1 MKKNKKLVIIFIIV
15 IVVILLIPKKTMLW
29 DGGTVKYKSLIY
41 EITKYNRLD
50 NNYKSGYNNGLKIK
64 LFGITIY
71 NNFKESITEET
82 NIESLNAFYN
92 DSLTK
97 DYISIEKLSSD
108 YGVEQAIK
116 DKAVV
121 VTTTIA
127 NSDLLTDFKTS
138 INTKKRAFLRLAQ
151 TTVEG
156 DLIITDIKYEI
167 DKVIVI
173 TDNTRDKFSS
183 EKDRKITIE
192 TYKNIE
198 EVLDL
203 DKDPAISSL
212 IVYNDNKEDSR
223 VLLTRNKIIN

>member
-203 DKDPAISSL
+203 DKDPAISRL

>member
-1 MKKNKKLVIIFIIV
+1 MKKNKKLIILFLIFII
-15 IVVILLIPKKTMLW
+15 VILLIPKKTMLW

-71 NNFKESITEET
+71 NNFKESTTEET
-82 NIESLNAFYN
+82 NSESLNDFYN

-108 YGVEQAIK
+108 YGVQQAIK

-121 VTTTIA
+121 VTNTIA
-127 NSDLLTDFKTS
+127 NSDLLTNLTTS
-138 INTKKRAFLRLAQ
+138 INTKKRAFLRLIQ

-167 DKVIVI
+167 DRVIVI

-183 EKDRKITIE
+183 EEDRKITIE

-223 VLLTRNKIIN
+223 VLLTRNMIIN

>member
-1 MKKNKKLVIIFIIV
+1 M
-15 IVVILLIPKKTMLW
+15 
-29 DGGTVKYKSLIY
+29 
-41 EITKYNRLD
+41 
-50 NNYKSGYNNGLKIK
+50 
-64 LFGITIY
+64 
-71 NNFKESITEET
+71 
-82 NIESLNAFYN
+82 
-92 DSLTK
+92 
-97 DYISIEKLSSD
+97 
-108 YGVEQAIK
+108 
-116 DKAVV
+116 
-121 VTTTIA
+121 
-127 NSDLLTDFKTS
+127 
-138 INTKKRAFLRLAQ
+138 AQ

-183 EKDRKITIE
+183 EEDRKITIE

-223 VLLTRNKIIN
+223 VLLTRNMIIN

>member
-41 EITKYNRLD
+41 EITKYHRLG

-71 NNFKESITEET
+71 NNFKESINEET
-82 NIESLNAFYN
+82 NIESLNDFYN

-97 DYISIEKLSSD
+97 DYTNIEKLSSD

-121 VTTTIA
+121 VTNTIA
-127 NSDLLTDFKTS
+127 NSDLLTDFTTS
-138 INTKKRAFLRLAQ
+138 INTKKRAFLRLVQ

-156 DLIITDIKYEI
+156 DLIITDIKY
-167 DKVIVI
+167 
-173 TDNTRDKFSS
+173 
-183 EKDRKITIE
+183 
-192 TYKNIE
+192 
-198 EVLDL
+198 L
-203 DKDPAISSL
+203 A
-212 IVYNDNKEDSR
+212 
-223 VLLTRNKIIN
+223 

>member
-1 MKKNKKLVIIFIIV
+1 MKKNKKLIILFLIFII
-15 IVVILLIPKKTMLW
+15 VILLIPKKTMFW

-82 NIESLNAFYN
+82 NSESLNDFYN

-108 YGVEQAIK
+108 YQVEQAIK

-127 NSDLLTDFKTS
+127 NSDLLTDFTTS
-138 INTKKRAFLRLAQ
+138 INTKKRAFLRLIQ

-183 EKDRKITIE
+183 EENRKITIE

-198 EVLDL
+198 EALDL
-203 DKDPAISSL
+203 DKDPAISNL

-223 VLLTRNKIIN
+223 VLLTRNMIIN

>member
-1 MKKNKKLVIIFIIV
+1 MKKNKKITIIFIIF
-15 IVVILLIPKKTMLW
+15 IIVILLIPKKTMLW

-71 NNFKESITEET
+71 NNFKESITKET
-82 NIESLNAFYN
+82 NSENLSAFYN

-97 DYISIEKLSSD
+97 NYINIEKLNSD

-116 DKAVV
+116 DNAVV
-121 VTTTIA
+121 VTNTIA
-127 NSDLLTDFKTS
+127 NSNLLNDFTTS
-138 INTKKRAFLRLAQ
+138 INTKKRAFLRLVQ

-183 EKDRKITIE
+183 EENRKITLE

-212 IVYNDNKEDSR
+212 IVYNDNKEDNR
-223 VLLTRNKIIN
+223 VLLTRNRMIN

>member
-1 MKKNKKLVIIFIIV
+1 MKKNKKLIIIFIIV
-15 IVVILLIPKKTMLW
+15 IIVILLIPKKTMLW

-41 EITKYNRLD
+41 EITKYHRLD

-64 LFGITIY
+64 LFGITFY
-71 NNFKESITEET
+71 NNFKESTTEET

-138 INTKKRAFLRLAQ
+138 INTKKRAFLRLIQ

-183 EKDRKITIE
+183 KEDRKITIE

-223 VLLTRNKIIN
+223 VLLTQNRTIN

>member
-1 MKKNKKLVIIFIIV
+1 MKKNKKITIIFIIF
-15 IVVILLIPKKTMLW
+15 IIVILLIPKKTILW

-41 EITKYNRLD
+41 EITKYHRLD
-50 NNYKSGYNNGLKIK
+50 NNYKCGYNNGLKIK

-71 NNFKESITEET
+71 NNFKESITKET
-82 NIESLNAFYN
+82 NSENLSAFYN

-97 DYISIEKLSSD
+97 NYINIKKLNSD

-116 DKAVV
+116 DNAVV
-121 VTTTIA
+121 VTNTIA
-127 NSDLLTDFKTS
+127 NSNLLNDFTTS
-138 INTKKRAFLRLAQ
+138 INTKKRAFLRLVQ

-183 EKDRKITIE
+183 EENRKITLE

-212 IVYNDNKEDSR
+212 IVYNDNKEDNR
-223 VLLTRNKIIN
+223 VLLTRNRIIN

>member
-1 MKKNKKLVIIFIIV
+1 MKKNKKITIIFIIFIIV
-15 IVVILLIPKKTMLW
+15 ILFIPKKTMLW
-29 DGGTVKYKSLIY
+29 DGRTVKYKSLIY
-41 EITKYNRLD
+41 EITKYHRLD

-64 LFGITIY
+64 LFGITVY
-71 NNFKESITEET
+71 NNFKESTNEEI
-82 NIESLNAFYN
+82 NGESLNTFYN

-97 DYISIEKLSSD
+97 NYTNIEKLRSD
-108 YGVEQAIK
+108 YEVEQAIK
-116 DKAVV
+116 DNAVV
-121 VTTTIA
+121 VTNTIA
-127 NSDLLTDFKTS
+127 NSELLNDFITS
-138 INTKKRAFLRLAQ
+138 INTKRRAFLRLVQ

-183 EKDRKITIE
+183 EENRKITLE

-203 DKDPAISSL
+203 DKDPVISSL

-223 VLLTRNKIIN
+223 VLLTRNRVIN

>member
-1 MKKNKKLVIIFIIV
+1 MKKNKKLIIIFIIV
-15 IVVILLIPKKTMLW
+15 IIVILLIPKKTMLW

-41 EITKYNRLD
+41 EITKYHRLD

-64 LFGITIY
+64 LFGITFY
-71 NNFKESITEET
+71 NNFKESTTEET
-82 NIESLNAFYN
+82 NSESLNAFYN

-108 YGVEQAIK
+108 YQVEQAIK
-116 DKAVV
+116 DNAVV

-127 NSDLLTDFKTS
+127 NSDLLTDFTTS
-138 INTKKRAFLRLAQ
+138 INTKKRAFLRLIQ

-167 DKVIVI
+167 DRVIVI
-173 TDNTRDKFSS
+173 TDNTRDKFLS
-183 EKDRKITIE
+183 EEDRKITIE

-198 EVLDL
+198 EVLAL

-223 VLLTRNKIIN
+223 VLLTRNRILN

>member
-1 MKKNKKLVIIFIIV
+1 MKKNKKLIIIFIIV
-15 IVVILLIPKKTMLW
+15 IILILLIPKKTMLW
-29 DGGTVKYKSLIY
+29 DGGTVKYKSVIY
-41 EITKYNRLD
+41 EITKYHRLD
-50 NNYKSGYNNGLKIK
+50 NNYKNGYNNGLKIK

-82 NIESLNAFYN
+82 NSESLNDFYN

-97 DYISIEKLSSD
+97 NYTNIEKLSSD
-108 YGVEQAIK
+108 YQVEQAIK

-121 VTTTIA
+121 VTNTIA
-127 NSDLLTDFKTS
+127 NSDLLTNFTTS
-138 INTKKRAFLRLAQ
+138 INTKKRAFLRLIQ

-167 DKVIVI
+167 DRVIVI

-183 EKDRKITIE
+183 EEDRKITIE

-203 DKDPAISSL
+203 DKEPAISSL
-212 IVYNDNKEDSR
+212 IVYNDNKEDSK
-223 VLLTRNKIIN
+223 VLLTRNRTIN

>member
-138 INTKKRAFLRLAQ
+138 INTKKRAFLRLIQ

-183 EKDRKITIE
+183 KEDRKITIE

-223 VLLTRNKIIN
+223 VLLTQNRTIN

>member
-1 MKKNKKLVIIFIIV
+1 MKKNKKLIIIFIIV
-15 IVVILLIPKKTMLW
+15 IIVILLIPKRTILW

-82 NIESLNAFYN
+82 NIESLSAFYN

-108 YGVEQAIK
+108 YQVEQAIK

-127 NSDLLTDFKTS
+127 NSDLLTDFTTS
-138 INTKKRAFLRLAQ
+138 INTKKRAFLRLVQ

-183 EKDRKITIE
+183 EENRKITLE

-212 IVYNDNKEDSR
+212 IVYNDNKEDNR
-223 VLLTRNKIIN
+223 VLLTRNRMIN

>member
-1 MKKNKKLVIIFIIV
+1 MKKNKKITIIFIIF
-15 IVVILLIPKKTMLW
+15 IIVILLIPKKTMLW

-41 EITKYNRLD
+41 EITKYHRLD
-50 NNYKSGYNNGLKIK
+50 NNYKGGYNNGLKIK

-71 NNFKESITEET
+71 NSFKESITKET
-82 NIESLNAFYN
+82 NSENLSAFYN

-97 DYISIEKLSSD
+97 NYINIEKLNSD

-116 DKAVV
+116 DNAVV
-121 VTTTIA
+121 VTNTIA
-127 NSDLLTDFKTS
+127 NSNLLNDFTTS
-138 INTKKRAFLRLAQ
+138 INTKKRAFLRLVQ

-183 EKDRKITIE
+183 EENRKITFE

-212 IVYNDNKEDSR
+212 IVYNDNKEDNR
-223 VLLTRNKIIN
+223 VLLTRNRMIN

>member
-71 NNFKESITEET
+71 NNFKESTTEET
-82 NIESLNAFYN
+82 NSESLNDFYN

-108 YGVEQAIK
+108 YQVEQAIK

-127 NSDLLTDFKTS
+127 NSDLLTDFTTS
-138 INTKKRAFLRLAQ
+138 INTKKRAFLRLVQ

-183 EKDRKITIE
+183 EENRKITIE

-203 DKDPAISSL
+203 DKDPAISNL

-223 VLLTRNKIIN
+223 VLLTRNMIIN

>member
-41 EITKYNRLD
+41 EITKYHRLG

-71 NNFKESITEET
+71 NNFKESINEET
-82 NIESLNAFYN
+82 NIESLNDFYN

-97 DYISIEKLSSD
+97 DYTNIEKLSSD

-121 VTTTIA
+121 VTNTIA
-127 NSDLLTDFKTS
+127 NSDLLTNLTTS

-183 EKDRKITIE
+183 KEDRKITIE

-223 VLLTRNKIIN
+223 VLLTQNRTIN

>member
-41 EITKYNRLD
+41 EITKYHRLG

-71 NNFKESITEET
+71 NNFKESINEET
-82 NIESLNAFYN
+82 NIESLNDFYN

-97 DYISIEKLSSD
+97 DYTNIEKLSSD

-116 DKAVV
+116 DKTVV
-121 VTTTIA
+121 VTNTIA
-127 NSDLLTDFKTS
+127 NSDLLTNLTTS
-138 INTKKRAFLRLAQ
+138 INTKKRAFLRLIQ

-183 EKDRKITIE
+183 EEDRKITIE

-223 VLLTRNKIIN
+223 VLLTRNMIIN

>member
-15 IVVILLIPKKTMLW
+15 IVVILLIPKKTMVW

-82 NIESLNAFYN
+82 NSESLNDFYN

-108 YGVEQAIK
+108 YQVEQAIK

-127 NSDLLTDFKTS
+127 NSDLLTDFTTS
-138 INTKKRAFLRLAQ
+138 INTKKRAFLRLIQ

-183 EKDRKITIE
+183 EENRKITIE

-198 EVLDL
+198 EALDL
-203 DKDPAISSL
+203 DKDPAISNL

-223 VLLTRNKIIN
+223 VLLTRNMIIN

>member
-1 MKKNKKLVIIFIIV
+1 M
-15 IVVILLIPKKTMLW
+15 
-29 DGGTVKYKSLIY
+29 
-41 EITKYNRLD
+41 
-50 NNYKSGYNNGLKIK
+50 
-64 LFGITIY
+64 
-71 NNFKESITEET
+71 
-82 NIESLNAFYN
+82 
-92 DSLTK
+92 
-97 DYISIEKLSSD
+97 
-108 YGVEQAIK
+108 
-116 DKAVV
+116 
-121 VTTTIA
+121 
-127 NSDLLTDFKTS
+127 
-138 INTKKRAFLRLAQ
+138 AQ

-183 EKDRKITIE
+183 EEDRKITIE

>member
-15 IVVILLIPKKTMLW
+15 IVVILLIPKKTMVW

-82 NIESLNAFYN
+82 NIKSLNAFYN

-183 EKDRKITIE
+183 KEDRKITIE

-223 VLLTRNKIIN
+223 VLLTRNMIIN

>member
-71 NNFKESITEET
+71 NNFKESTTEET
-82 NIESLNAFYN
+82 NSESLNDFYN

-108 YGVEQAIK
+108 YGVQQAIK

-121 VTTTIA
+121 VTNTIA
-127 NSDLLTDFKTS
+127 NSDLLTNLTTS
-138 INTKKRAFLRLAQ
+138 INTKKRAFLRLIQ

-167 DKVIVI
+167 DRVIVI

-183 EKDRKITIE
+183 EEDRKITIE

-223 VLLTRNKIIN
+223 VLLTRNMIIN